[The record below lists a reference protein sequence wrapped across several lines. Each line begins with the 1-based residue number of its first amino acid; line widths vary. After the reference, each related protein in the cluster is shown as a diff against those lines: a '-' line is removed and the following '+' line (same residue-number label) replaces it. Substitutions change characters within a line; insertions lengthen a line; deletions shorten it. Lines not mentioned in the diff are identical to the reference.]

1 MNVRVE
7 KTISTRL
14 NVNLSQNVA
23 KWVYNHVLSH
33 RIIPVKLQLVQ
44 FVSNLIQL
52 FVTWHVSV
60 TCFLFL
66 FIAWL
71 HLNDFFPHPKFYI
84 PKHTSKVKFTAG
96 VLCEIKSIQYQNK
109 TLFHFLAQQLRYVSR
124 STKKIVFWQKLGDFK
139 TFMFDFLIIDKD
151 NNNNC

>member
-1 MNVRVE
+1 MVNRSLLYLTTQEDHVPEIYRTPCRRVKVVLE
-7 KTISTRL
+7 CTCRKDNFNRL

-33 RIIPVKLQLVQ
+33 RIIPLKLQSVQ

-52 FVTWHVSV
+52 FVTWHVPV

-84 PKHTSKVKFTAG
+84 PKHTSKVKFTG
-96 VLCEIKSIQYQNK
+96 CFVRDQIYSISKQDA
-109 TLFHFLAQQLRYVSR
+109 LSFSSAAAALR
-124 STKKIVFWQKLGDFK
+124 
-139 TFMFDFLIIDKD
+139 
-151 NNNNC
+151 